1 LSDRDLVIAAARLA
15 SRAPP
20 EFADFISA
28 LTSYTDGKRDEC
40 VSADALSLPAAQG
53 RAQACVALR
62 KILAECRTT
71 AEKIEKNLNQK
82 PRLPL

>member
-1 LSDRDLVIAAARLA
+1 MAAARL
-15 SRAPP
+15 SGRAPP
-20 EFADFISA
+20 EWAEFMSA
-28 LTSYTDGKRDEC
+28 LTSYTNDRRDEC
-40 VSADALSLPAAQG
+40 ISADTQSLPAAQG

-62 KILAECRTT
+62 KLLAECRTT

>member
-1 LSDRDLVIAAARLA
+1 MAAARL
-15 SRAPP
+15 SGRAPP
-20 EFADFISA
+20 EWAEFISA
-28 LTSYTDGKRDEC
+28 LASYTDARRDEC
-40 VSADALSLPAAQG
+40 ISADPMSLPAAQG
-53 RAQACVALR
+53 RAQAYVALR